1 MIPCVCAGDIM
12 GRSLQHLDG
21 LLKMPYGN
29 GEQNL
34 ALLAPNIY
42 ILDYLENTN
51 QLTPEMKKKA
61 IGYLLSGEFLGVLYF
76 N

>member
-1 MIPCVCAGDIM
+1 M

-21 LLKMPYGN
+21 LLRMPYGC
-29 GEQNL
+29 GEQNM

-51 QLTPEMKKKA
+51 QLTPEIEEKA
-61 IGYLLSGEFLGVLYF
+61 IGYLLSGEFLVVLYCS
-76 N
+76 